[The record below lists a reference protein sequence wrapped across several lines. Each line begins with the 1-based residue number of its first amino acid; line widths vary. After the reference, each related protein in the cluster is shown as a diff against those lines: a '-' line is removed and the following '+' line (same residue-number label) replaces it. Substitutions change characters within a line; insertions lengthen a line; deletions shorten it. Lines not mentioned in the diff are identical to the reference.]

1 MTNSLQRQLSF
12 INFVMME
19 GKVTCFC
26 YGQLRVPMCLLG
38 EYSIFAGEVA
48 SSNNE
53 TMVVVVVMMM
63 IKNHAFLLL
72 GKVFNSGQTQ
82 ASGKCSPL
90 VASHLQCKIISPHDI
105 FFP

>member
-1 MTNSLQRQLSF
+1 
-12 INFVMME
+12 
-19 GKVTCFC
+19 
-26 YGQLRVPMCLLG
+26 MCLLG

-53 TMVVVVVMMM
+53 TMVVVVVMMMVMMM